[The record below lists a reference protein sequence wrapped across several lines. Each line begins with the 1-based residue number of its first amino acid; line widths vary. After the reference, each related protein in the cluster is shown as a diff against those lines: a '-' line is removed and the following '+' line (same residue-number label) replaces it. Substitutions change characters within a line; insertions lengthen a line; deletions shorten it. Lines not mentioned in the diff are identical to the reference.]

1 MSSRSICIAIAA
13 GATGLLVAGCGL
25 VQHAATAHQGA
36 AAHQGTKAESA
47 QQAIALAADHAA
59 IANSFAATFSMNG
72 TANGSSLDAS
82 GTIEEAE
89 KPSLF
94 ADMNFTSFTA
104 EGQSIP
110 GGIEEIITS
119 SDLYMRMSSLSQLT
133 GKAWVK
139 IPSSEFS
146 AASGLNLTQLLQQ
159 AENSNPLVQ
168 TQLLA
173 GATDVR
179 TAGTSVLNGVPVT
192 EYTGTYPMTTAIAH
206 LPASERTQVSQLVE
220 QEGIAS
226 VDFKVW
232 LDDQHQVHKMIITEQ
247 GSTFSETLTM
257 SVTSINQP
265 LNTTLPPASDT
276 TTISPSELKG

>member
-1 MSSRSICIAIAA
+1 MSSRSISIAIAA
-13 GATGLLVAGCGL
+13 GAAGFLVAGCSL
-25 VQHAATAHQGA
+25 TQHAATAHQPA
-36 AAHQGTKAESA
+36 KAESA
-47 QQAIALAADHAA
+47 QQAIQLAADHAA

-82 GTIEEAE
+82 GTIEESE

-110 GGIEEIITS
+110 GGIEEIITPS
-119 SDLYMRMSSLSQLT
+119 GLYMRMSSLSQLT
-133 GKAWVK
+133 GKHWVK

-159 AENSNPLVQ
+159 AQNTNPLVQ

-179 TAGTSVLNGVPVT
+179 TVGTSVLGGVTVT
-192 EYTGTYPMTTAIAH
+192 EYTGTYPMTAAIGH
-206 LPASERTQVSQLVE
+206 LPASERAKVSQLVE
-220 QEGIAS
+220 ADGIAS

-232 LDDQHQVHKMIITEQ
+232 VDDQHQVHKMTITEQ

-276 TTISPSELKG
+276 ATISPSELKG